1 MDPAAAQVPANVSCL
16 QAEVI
21 GIVRGLSA
29 AGALTFSET
38 GRLVD
43 GDWRLRVDV
52 VPDAGCPATMAIVAP
67 KADLIMDILDDAGAT
82 ISMEEP
88 ASCYAFEVEAESP
101 PPSPPPTDESSISN
115 GGAIAGAVVGASLM
129 PLLLLALWMSG
140 AFTNEG
146 CPSPLAKKA
155 TPEPTFTSASGIETA
170 EKA

>member
-1 MDPAAAQVPANVSCL
+1 MPANVSCL

-43 GDWRLRVDV
+43 GDWQLRVDI
-52 VPDAGCPATMAIVAP
+52 VPDAGCPATMAIIAP

-88 ASCYAFEVEAESP
+88 ASCYAFEVEAEAP
-101 PPSPPPTDESSISN
+101 PPSSPPESSSN
-115 GGAIAGAVVGASLM
+115 GGAIAGAVVGGSFVPFLM
-129 PLLLLALWMSG
+129 FTLWMGG
-140 AFTNEG
+140 AFANKG
-146 CPSPLAKKA
+146 CPSPLAKTA
-155 TPEPTFTSASGIETA
+155 TPEPTFKSTTSSAP
-170 EKA
+170 